1 MLIGKNTMADN
12 RSETTLRPLFLQRQ
26 GRVAKFSQTS
36 TLSLWPSNTL
46 TEVTIIV
53 VIIIGE
59 GL

>member
-1 MLIGKNTMADN
+1 MADN

-53 VIIIGE
+53 VIMIGE